1 MPPFLEQGEETMTI
15 REVLMQ
21 VDAELANTY
30 EQKKKIGWL
39 SQLDQRVK
47 LLIVDTHEGA
57 EHIQFSG
64 YDETTDPDTILLVPP
79 PFDEMYLRWL
89 ESQIHY
95 RNQEEDRCNNATD
108 AFNVL
113 WAEYRNFYNRQ
124 HMPLGTR
131 LKY

>member
-1 MPPFLEQGEETMTI
+1 MKLLEAI
-15 REVLMQ
+15 NQ
-21 VDAELANTY
+21 VDRNLNNTY
-30 EQKKKIGWL
+30 KQNEKIEWI

-47 LLIVDTHEGA
+47 LLIIDTHEGA
-57 EHIQFSG
+57 EKVTFNG
-64 YDETTDPDTILLVPP
+64 YDESTDKDTMLLVPA
-79 PFDEMYLRWL
+79 PFDEIYLRWL

-113 WAEYRNFYNRQ
+113 WAEFRNYYNRQ

-131 LKY
+131 LRF